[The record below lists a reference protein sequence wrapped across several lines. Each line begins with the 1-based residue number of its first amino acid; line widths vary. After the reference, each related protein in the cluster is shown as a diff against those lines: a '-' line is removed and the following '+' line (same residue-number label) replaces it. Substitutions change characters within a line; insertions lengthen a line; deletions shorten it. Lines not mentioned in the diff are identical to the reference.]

1 MIIMKLYSV
10 LMGCSGFIN
19 AGIAGLFYYF
29 ALVSYLDNWLH
40 GAGWQ
45 LIIGVVFTV
54 VSVGSF
60 LGSKRFGKARS
71 VFGDVALIIVALAEL
86 LFSLPFLFFAFAG
99 GDMSLLEYGIPFLS
113 ASTFLLV
120 GGILKLSETK
130 RRGMKKQEP
139 EGYS

>member
-1 MIIMKLYSV
+1 MKLSSI

-29 ALVSYLDNWLH
+29 TVVSYLDNWLY

-54 VSVGSF
+54 VSVGSL
-60 LGSKRFGKARS
+60 LGSKHFGKTSS
-71 VFGDVALIIVALAEL
+71 VFGDVALMMVALAEL

-99 GDMSLLEYGIPFLS
+99 GDLLLLEYGILFIS
-113 ASTFLLV
+113 ASIFLLV
-120 GGILKLSETK
+120 GITLKWRETK
-130 RRGMKKQEP
+130 RRGIEEQELK
-139 EGYS
+139 GHS